1 MAMMKKN
8 DGFLYNW
15 SVIIKILYYRREMNI
30 KVMVFTLYLIQSIFF
45 GFYFSLP
52 LTYTEVPDYQ
62 TLGIFAAASLP
73 YSLKFIMGTSYFL
86 QHP

>member
-1 MAMMKKN
+1 
-8 DGFLYNW
+8 
-15 SVIIKILYYRREMNI
+15 MNV
-30 KVMVFTLYLIQSIFF
+30 KVMVFTLYLVQSIFF

-73 YSLKFIMGTSYFL
+73 YSLKFIMGSSSL
-86 QHP
+86 IQRP